1 MLGILLIALVYVL
14 ATDDDKPADKK
25 PADVKPEPKQTVAT
39 FTTKDGKQVKIE
51 RKAQETDDA

>member
-1 MLGILLIALVYVL
+1 MEILIFAALAWL
-14 ATDDDKPADKK
+14 LSSDDKK

-51 RKAQETDDA
+51 RKAQETDDAAS